1 MLEADEA
8 ADIQEVQAWAAG
20 LDALHARIAGRFT
33 RAEPRR
39 RALAYLRG
47 LLGNVPR
54 KNGWQLAEHAGER
67 TPDGMQRLLATAD
80 WDPDLVRDDLR
91 GYVVA
96 HLGEASA
103 VLVVD
108 ETGFLKKGTTS
119 VGVQRQYSGT
129 AGKVDNCQLGVFLA
143 YASSKGRAMI
153 DRELY
158 LPKSW
163 ADDPPRCRAARV
175 PEQVGFRTKPELARV
190 MLEGALDA
198 GVPAAWVT
206 ADEVYGGS
214 PTLRQ
219 WLEGRGVS
227 YVLAVKCTE
236 PLAAP
241 DPDGPGGAHTSAAQ
255 LAAAV
260 PAAQWIACSAG
271 HGAKGRR
278 LYDWTRVELAA
289 PVTAGMASWL
299 LVRRSRSDGELAF
312 YACYSPAATPL
323 IGLVRVAGTRW
334 AVEEGFEQAKGEVGL
349 DHYEVRRWPG
359 WYRHIT
365 LALLAHAFLAV
376 TRAQATSPSAQRGTR
391 RPERRARSAPADGAR
406 GPPAAGGAGV
416 DHPGQARLRAGLVQ
430 VAPTPSGPSKA
441 RTLPPSRTASAAGV
455 LGCHEL

>member
-1 MLEADEA
+1 VLEADEA
-8 ADIQEVQAWAAG
+8 AAIQEVQAWAAG
-20 LDALHARIAGRFT
+20 LDALHARIAGRFA

-47 LLGNVPR
+47 LLGNVGR

-67 TPDGMQRLLATAD
+67 TPDGMQRLLATAE
-80 WDPDLVRDDLR
+80 WDPELVRDDLR
-91 GYVVA
+91 AYVVE
-96 HLGEASA
+96 HLGDPGG
-103 VLVVD
+103 VLVMD

-143 YASSKGRAMI
+143 YASPKGRAMI

-158 LPKSW
+158 LPESW
-163 ADDPPRCRAARV
+163 TDDEARCQAAKV
-175 PEQVGFRTKPELARV
+175 PEEVGFRTKPELAQL
-190 MLEGALDA
+190 MLERALDA
-198 GVPAAWVT
+198 GVPASWVT

-219 WLEGRGVS
+219 WLEGRGLWH
-227 YVLAVKCTE
+227 VLAVKCTE
-236 PLAAP
+236 LLEVSSPN
-241 DPDGPGGAHTSAAQ
+241 GVVRQSAEQ

-289 PVTAGMASWL
+289 PATAGTARWL
-299 LVRRSRSDGELAF
+299 LVRRSQSDGELAF
-312 YACYSPAATPL
+312 YACFAPRDTPL
-323 IGLVRVAGTRW
+323 IGLVRVAGARW

-376 TRAQATSPSAQRGTR
+376 TRAQATSPEQSKG
-391 RPERRARSAPADGAR
+391 D
-406 GPPAAGGAGV
+406 AAA
-416 DHPGQARLRAGLVQ
+416 
-430 VAPTPSGPSKA
+430 
-441 RTLPPSRTASAAGV
+441 
-455 LGCHEL
+455 

>member
-1 MLEADEA
+1 VLEADEA
-8 ADIQEVQAWAAG
+8 ADIEEVQAWAAG
-20 LDALHARIAGRFT
+20 LDALHARIAGRFV

-47 LLGNVPR
+47 LLGNVTR

-80 WDPDLVRDDLR
+80 WDPELVRDDLR
-91 GYVVA
+91 AYVVEQ
-96 HLGEASA
+96 LGDPSA

-119 VGVQRQYSGT
+119 VGVQRQYCGT

-143 YASSKGRAMI
+143 YASPKGRAMI

-158 LPKSW
+158 LPESW
-163 ADDPPRCRAARV
+163 TDDPERCRAARV
-175 PEQVGFRTKPELARV
+175 PEQVGFRTKPQLARV
-190 MLEGALDA
+190 MLERALDA

-219 WLEGRGVS
+219 WLEGRGVWH
-227 YVLAVKCTE
+227 VLAVKCTE
-236 PLAAP
+236 LLEVASPN
-241 DPDGPGGAHTSAAQ
+241 GVVRESAEQ
-255 LAAAV
+255 LGAAV
-260 PAAQWIACSAG
+260 PAEQWIACSAG

-289 PVTAGMASWL
+289 PATAGMAGWL
-299 LVRRSRSDGELAF
+299 LVRRSHSDGELAC
-312 YACYSPAATPL
+312 YACYGPAATPL
-323 IGLVRVAGTRW
+323 VGLVRVAGTRW

-349 DHYEVRRWPG
+349 DHYEVRKWPG

-365 LALLAHAFLAV
+365 LALLAHAFLAG
-376 TRAQATSPSAQRGTR
+376 TRAQATSP
-391 RPERRARSAPADGAR
+391 ERAKGDT
-406 GPPAAGGAGV
+406 AA
-416 DHPGQARLRAGLVQ
+416 
-430 VAPTPSGPSKA
+430 
-441 RTLPPSRTASAAGV
+441 
-455 LGCHEL
+455 

>member
-1 MLEADEA
+1 VPETDEA

-20 LDALHARIAGRFT
+20 LEALHARISPRFA

-47 LLGNVPR
+47 LLGNVGR
-54 KNGWQLAEHAGER
+54 KNGWQLAEHAGEH

-80 WDPDLVRDDLR
+80 WDPDQVRDDLR
-91 GYVVA
+91 AYVVE
-96 HLGEASA
+96 HLGDVGA

-143 YASSKGRAMI
+143 YASRKGRAMI

-158 LPKSW
+158 LPERW
-163 ADDPPRCRAARV
+163 TDDSERCRAARV
-175 PEQVGFRTKPELARV
+175 PEQVGFRTKPQLAQP
-190 MLEGALDA
+190 MLERALDA

-214 PTLRQ
+214 PALRG
-219 WLEGRGVS
+219 WLEGRGVWH
-227 YVLAVKCTE
+227 VLAVKCTE
-236 PLAAP
+236 PLEVQAVDAP
-241 DPDGPGGAHTSAAQ
+241 AGSRPSAAQ

-260 PAAQWIACSAG
+260 PAEQWIACSAG

-278 LYDWTRVELAA
+278 LYDWTRVELATPA
-289 PVTAGMASWL
+289 TVGMARWL
-299 LVRRSRSDGELAF
+299 LIRRSRRDGELAF
-312 YACYSPAATPL
+312 YACYGPAATPL
-323 IGLVRVAGTRW
+323 VGLVRVAGTRW

-349 DHYEVRRWPG
+349 DHYEVRKWPG

-376 TRAQATSPSAQRGTR
+376 TRAQAAS
-391 RPERRARSAPADGAR
+391 PERTKGAT
-406 GPPAAGGAGV
+406 AA
-416 DHPGQARLRAGLVQ
+416 
-430 VAPTPSGPSKA
+430 
-441 RTLPPSRTASAAGV
+441 
-455 LGCHEL
+455 

>member
-1 MLEADEA
+1 MEGGGAVLEADEA
-8 ADIQEVQAWAAG
+8 ADIEEVQAWAAG
-20 LDALHARIAGRFT
+20 LQALHGRIAGRFT

-47 LLGNVPR
+47 LLGNMTR

-91 GYVVA
+91 AYVVE
-96 HLGEASA
+96 HLGDAGT

-143 YASSKGRAMI
+143 YASPKGRAFI
-153 DRELY
+153 DRELC
-158 LPKSW
+158 LPESW
-163 ADDPPRCRAARV
+163 TDDPARCRAARV
-175 PEQVGFRTKPELARV
+175 PEQVRFRTKPELAQL
-190 MLEGALDA
+190 MLERALDA

-219 WLEGRGVS
+219 WLEGRGVA

-236 PLAAP
+236 LLAAP
-241 DPDGPGGAHTSAAQ
+241 GPDSPAVRISAEQ
-255 LAAAV
+255 LAAGV
-260 PAAQWIACSAG
+260 PATQWIACSAG
-271 HGAKGRR
+271 QGAKGRR
-278 LYDWTRVELAA
+278 LYDWTRIQLASPA
-289 PVTAGMASWL
+289 TSEMGRWL
-299 LVRRSRSDGELAF
+299 LVRRSRRDGELAF
-312 YACYSPAATPL
+312 YACYGPAATPL
-323 IGLVRVAGTRW
+323 VGLVRVAGTRW

-376 TRAQATSPSAQRGTR
+376 IRAQAAS
-391 RPERRARSAPADGAR
+391 PERAKGDT
-406 GPPAAGGAGV
+406 AA
-416 DHPGQARLRAGLVQ
+416 
-430 VAPTPSGPSKA
+430 
-441 RTLPPSRTASAAGV
+441 
-455 LGCHEL
+455 